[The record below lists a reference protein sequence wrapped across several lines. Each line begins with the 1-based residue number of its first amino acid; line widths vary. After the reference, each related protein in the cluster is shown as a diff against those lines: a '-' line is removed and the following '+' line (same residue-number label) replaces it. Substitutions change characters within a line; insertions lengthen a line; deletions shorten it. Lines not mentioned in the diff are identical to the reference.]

1 MNTEAFYNVIGVLGA
16 SLILLGFYRTSI
28 GRWKNRSFIYE
39 LDNLVGATF
48 LIVYQFHYHAF
59 ISVTLNIIWAII
71 AFRGLTSFAQ
81 RYKWGSSGKKSRG
94 KT

>member
-1 MNTEAFYNVIGVLGA
+1 MNIEVLFNILGVVGA

-28 GRWKNRSFIYE
+28 GKWKNKSFIYE

-48 LIVYQFHYHAF
+48 LIIYQFHYHAF

-81 RYKWGSSGKKSRG
+81 RYSMKAKHKKTRRRA
-94 KT
+94 